1 MSDRYW
7 DTVCFLGVL
16 NEEPDKLPACRAV
29 IREAEAGN
37 VRVVTSALTIAEV
50 LWPKGQPLQ
59 LPPDRAEDVQE
70 FFQHEWIDLRELDRT
85 VAELAR
91 EMVWNHS
98 VRPKDAVH
106 VATAVDAG
114 VRQFDTYDGDLIA
127 LSGKIGNPALII
139 GNPNLPEQLF

>member
-16 NEEPDKLPACRAV
+16 NKEPDKLAACSAV
-29 IREAEAGN
+29 IREAEAGS

-59 LPPDRAEDVQE
+59 LPPDRAEEVQQ
-70 FFQHEWIDLRELDRT
+70 FFQHDWIVLRELDRA

-91 EMVWNHS
+91 EVVWNHH
-98 VRPKDAVH
+98 VHPKDAVH
-106 VATAVDAG
+106 VASAVDAG
-114 VRQFDTYDGDLIA
+114 VEQLDTYDGGLIA
-127 LSGKIGNPALII
+127 LSGKIGNHALVI
-139 GNPNLPEQLF
+139 GNPNVPETLF